1 MTDIASHLH
10 HGGSN
15 PPARA
20 LQQSAGQREASPDR
34 YSAHPSRTTGS
45 RHEKALVSP
54 APKNPSTRRPAPSA
68 TTHGVPGWLVA
79 LLAVASG
86 MTVANLYYAQP
97 LLSSLS
103 RVFHLGTAAAGTLIT
118 VTQIGYV
125 AGMLLLVPLGDRLE
139 KRRLVTALL
148 AVTTVALAVAGTAA
162 DFPVLLVASLVSGA
176 TSVVAQILVPFAAG
190 LAPDHARGRVV
201 GRVMSGLLAGILLSR
216 TVSSLVSDVA
226 GWRYVYLGSAVLMA
240 LLALALRAALPQ
252 HAPTTSLPYSQVLRS
267 TVRLLRTHPAL
278 RRRGLYQAAL
288 FGAFSA
294 FWTTVSFLLTGPFHY
309 SPIGVAVFALVGAA
323 GAAVAPTAGRWADRG
338 LVRPVTG
345 IAFGVAAAAFAVAG
359 FGQHSIVLIAL
370 AAILIDM
377 AVQTALIL
385 GQHTVYQ
392 LDAAARS
399 RLNSAFIAVFFA
411 GGALGSQLGSLAYHA
426 AGWTA
431 VSVLGAALPLV
442 GLAYWGT
449 ELRAARKGTP
459 AATAQDSTGQHTT
472 GQAASP

>member
-1 MTDIASHLH
+1 MPTLRMT
-10 HGGSN
+10 
-15 PPARA
+15 R
-20 LQQSAGQREASPDR
+20 SP
-34 YSAHPSRTTGS
+34 
-45 RHEKALVSP
+45 
-54 APKNPSTRRPAPSA
+54 RRPAPLGA
-68 TTHGVPGWLVA
+68 AHGVPGWLVG

-103 RVFHLGTAAAGTLIT
+103 RAFHLGPAEAGALIT
-118 VTQIGYV
+118 LTQIGYV
-125 AGMLLLVPLGDRLE
+125 AGMIFLVPLGDRLE

-148 AVTTVALAVAGTAA
+148 AVTTVALAVAGLATS
-162 DFPVLLVASLVSGA
+162 FPVLLVASLVSGA

-190 LAPDHARGRVV
+190 LAPDHARGRIV

-267 TVRLLRTHPAL
+267 TARLVRTHPAL

-309 SPIGVAVFALVGAA
+309 SQIGVAVFALVGAA
-323 GAAVAPTAGRWADRG
+323 GAAVAPLAGRWADRG
-338 LVRPVTG
+338 LTRPFTG

-359 FGQHSIVLIAL
+359 FGQHSIILVAI

-377 AVQTALIL
+377 AVQTTLIL

-399 RLNSAFIAVFFA
+399 RLNSAFIAIFFV

-431 VSVLGAALPLV
+431 LSVLGAALPLI
-442 GLAYWGT
+442 GLAYWAT
-449 ELRAARKGTP
+449 ERRASRGGVDTP
-459 AATAQDSTGQHTT
+459 AA
-472 GQAASP
+472 QAPPR